1 MYVILDQSDWSVS
14 MTVRFHLFPFRTQ
27 KLSSL
32 VPKIV
37 RWKRRV
43 KIGSRRLELKNAS
56 EEILRR
62 FLLSE
67 LLPKF
72 LPYIARTV
80 HEKALRD
87 RVYQKGEYEVRRRSA
102 VRAVG
107 MFLLAALAILILCR
121 YQHTS
126 AVRPKDRFSG
136 QIPQLHSTADADGD
150 GVDDQL
156 DILNGAL
163 AYVSAHP
170 KYKSHYYKTGYPDD
184 GYGVCTDVVAYA
196 LKNAGYDLQTLVDAD
211 IREHPEEYG
220 IAEPDANI
228 DFRRVRNLKV
238 FFSHTAAALTTDVSE
253 TEQWQGGDIVIFE
266 RHIGVVSDRRNKNGV
281 PYVIHHNDPW
291 QTAYEQDILEERTYI
306 AGHYR
311 ISE

>member
-1 MYVILDQSDWSVS
+1 MRSD
-14 MTVRFHLFPFRTQ
+14 RTR
-27 KLSSL
+27 KDTA
-32 VPKIV
+32 KH
-37 RWKRRV
+37 
-43 KIGSRRLELKNAS
+43 
-56 EEILRR
+56 
-62 FLLSE
+62 
-67 LLPKF
+67 
-72 LPYIARTV
+72 YIAV
-80 HEKALRD
+80 LAL
-87 RVYQKGEYEVRRRSA
+87 
-102 VRAVG
+102 
-107 MFLLAALAILILCR
+107 LLLCSIVFYVLTH

-126 AVRPKDRFSG
+126 ASRPEDDYQGR
-136 QIPQLHSTADADGD
+136 IPQFQSSMDADGD

-170 KYKSHYYKTGYPDD
+170 KYKSHYYETGYPDD

-220 IAEPDANI
+220 IAAPDKNI

-253 TEQWQGGDIVIFE
+253 TEQWQGGDIVVFE

-281 PYVIHHNDPW
+281 PYIIHHNDPW
-291 QTAYEQDILEERTYI
+291 QAAYEQDVLEKRTDI
-306 AGHYR
+306 VGHYR